1 MEYGCLDYKCYIFSR
16 VFNHV
21 SDCDRVSVRIRILAQ
36 AFRVRWYTIYR
47 HLNRDLGHLA
57 SCRRELLL
65 VGGQVRAHGG
75 VCTYISREEDKAY
88 MPDRQ
93 CANWLQRL
101 RA

>member
-65 VGGQVRAHGG
+65 VGGQVRAWRRVYIYFARGG
-75 VCTYISREEDKAY
+75 QSLYA
-88 MPDRQ
+88 
-93 CANWLQRL
+93 
-101 RA
+101 